1 MTSTERWL
9 VMVLMCLA
17 GSVVFWG
24 PFFAD
29 VFYVPMQEAF
39 GFTNT
44 QMGVLSSVFGTTSL
58 IGYFPGGWI
67 ADRFAPRKLIAVS
80 LLIVAAG
87 GFVFWTI
94 PSFEICL
101 IVFGVWGFAITLML
115 WSAMIKA
122 IRGWGSRNEQGRA
135 FGLLEGGRNISD
147 MTTSALLVGLFA
159 YWGGDHMAVDE
170 VILAQT
176 LALPVIA
183 LLVWFYLEDDPAGD
197 ENSGSTQPV
206 IELAQMK
213 EVLKLPIVWLLSV
226 IIMAAYYGY
235 WGSYYFS
242 AYAIRVL
249 ELGEVMGSTIGGAKY
264 WIAPPAAIAAGF
276 IADKIG
282 AARAVVWSFVV
293 MTIGLLVMGL
303 TTGAAALLTIMLVNI
318 SVVAIAVFALRGIY
332 FALMEQGKVPIAVTG
347 TATGVVSVLGF
358 TPDVFAPLMAG
369 YLFDSYPGETGF
381 RYYYLA
387 IGAMSFV
394 GLLASYSVYRM
405 IAAQEKNMACS

>member
-1 MTSTERWL
+1 MTAFEKWL
-9 VMVLMCLA
+9 TMVLMCLA
-17 GSVVFWG
+17 GSIVFWG
-24 PFFAD
+24 PFFPD

-39 GFTNT
+39 GFSNT
-44 QMGVLSSVFGTTSL
+44 QMGILSSVFGTTSL

-67 ADRFAPRKLIAVS
+67 ADRFSPRKLITAS

-101 IVFGVWGFAITLML
+101 IIFGVWGFAITLLL

-122 IRGWGSRNEQGRA
+122 IRYWGSKKEQGRA

-147 MTTSALLVGLFA
+147 MTTSALLVALFA
-159 YWGGDHMAVDE
+159 YVGGNYTAVDE

-183 LLVWFYLEDDPAGD
+183 LLVWFYLGDDHKSD
-197 ENSGSTQPV
+197 QDVLDSGSFFD
-206 IELAQMK
+206 LAQIK
-213 EVLKLPIVWLLSV
+213 EVLKLPIVWYLSV

-235 WGSYYFS
+235 WATYYFS

-264 WIAPPAAIAAGF
+264 WIAPPAAIAAGY

-282 AARAVVWSFVV
+282 AARAVVWSFVI
-293 MTIGLLVMGL
+293 MTLGLFVLGLV
-303 TTGAAALLTIMLVNI
+303 TGAAALLPLMLINI
-318 SVVAIAVFALRGIY
+318 AVVAIAVFALRGIY
-332 FALMEQGKVPIAVTG
+332 FAIMEQGNVPIAVTG
-347 TATGVVSVLGF
+347 TATGVVSVLGY
-358 TPDVFAPLMAG
+358 TPDVFAPLLAG

-381 RYYYLA
+381 RYYYLI

-394 GLLASYSVYRM
+394 GWLASYRVYCL
-405 IAAQEKNMACS
+405 IAAQEKD